1 MKIFIEQTFPLGRF
15 HATPWK
21 AFPYDDPHGEW
32 PPSPWRLLRAVIAR
46 SYQLERETGAPN
58 DDVRKQLVQ
67 AFAQSSISWH
77 LPEFTWR
84 GPGLRQYQPAKFEKV
99 PAGDQNKKPGKM
111 TYNTTKVQDNFWLM
125 PPDAEPILWRL
136 ESEQWLLPVQKLL
149 AACLDRMTYFGRAE
163 SITSARLLNREP
175 TNPSTNCF
183 LTETRSETSVPILC
197 PRADATMKQI
207 LMTTD
212 DKAVADS
219 TEPPGAVWKFAIRPQ
234 RSAVKPRN
242 IMIQLRN
249 SDSLKLM
256 QFAIG
261 SRVAPTVDSIVV
273 LTQQFR
279 ERTIRAFLGDSW
291 KNVQKAGDVES
302 LNAVSRLSGKD
313 ADGKAIRGHR
323 HAYYG
328 IWFPK
333 NERPARLLV
342 WRREKPFDELEQKA
356 LLAAAESPIGIIF
369 KKSDKPDP
377 WTIHLV
383 PLDSAVPPPDG
394 FDRKTRFHSWQ
405 SAIPY
410 VPPPRHVFNRRGEV
424 KPGESVPEQID
435 RELDRLGL
443 PKRRIVDFVGKGR
456 WVKVHQ
462 PNAERGDATNAAKR
476 GFNVKLT
483 FESPTTG
490 PIALGHSSHFGL
502 GLFAPACSDAAGRIS
517 HEAGKRRN

>member
-1 MKIFIEQTFPLGRF
+1 MIIFIEQTFPLGRF

-67 AFAQSSISWH
+67 AFAQSSISWY
-77 LPEFTWR
+77 LPKFTWR
-84 GPGLRQYQPAKFEKV
+84 GPGLRQYQPAEFKKV
-99 PAGDQNKKPGKM
+99 PAGNKKPGKM
-111 TYNTTKVQDNFWLM
+111 TYNTTKVQDNFWLTS
-125 PPDAEPILWRL
+125 PNAEPILWRL

-163 SITSARLLNREP
+163 SITSARLLDREP
-175 TNPSTNCF
+175 TNPSTNCS
-183 LTETRSETSVPILC
+183 LTETRSDTSVPVLC

-219 TEPPGAVWKFAIRPQ
+219 TAPPGAVWKFAIRPQ
-234 RSAVKPRN
+234 RPAAKPTP
-242 IMIQLRN
+242 MIQPQRISPVRLI
-249 SDSLKLM
+249 

-273 LTQQFR
+273 LTHQFR
-279 ERTIRAFLGDSW
+279 GRTIRAFLGDSW

-302 LNAVSRLSGKD
+302 LNAVSLLSGKD
-313 ADGKAIRGHR
+313 ADGEAIRGHR

-328 IWFPK
+328 IWFDRETKKPF
-333 NERPARLLV
+333 RFLV
-342 WRREKPFDELEQKA
+342 WRRDIPFSEREQRAFLDAAQHPLALNFSDPRNRKNKNEKHR
-356 LLAAAESPIGIIF
+356 
-369 KKSDKPDP
+369 DP

-383 PLDSAVPPPDG
+383 PLDSSVPPPPG
-394 FDRKTRFHSWQ
+394 FDLKKPSRSWK

-410 VPPPRHVFNRRGEV
+410 VPPRHVFNCRGGV
-424 KPGESVPEQID
+424 KPGESVPAQIG
-435 RELDRLGL
+435 RELDRLDL
-443 PKRRIVDFVGKGR
+443 PKRRIDLVGKGR
-456 WVKVHQ
+456 WIKIHQ
-462 PNAERGDATNAAKR
+462 PSAERGDATNAAKR
-476 GFNVKLT
+476 GFEVKLT
-483 FESPTTG
+483 FESPATG
-490 PIALGHSSHFGL
+490 PIALGHSCHFGL
-502 GLFAPACSDAAGRIS
+502 GLFAPV
-517 HEAGKRRN
+517 